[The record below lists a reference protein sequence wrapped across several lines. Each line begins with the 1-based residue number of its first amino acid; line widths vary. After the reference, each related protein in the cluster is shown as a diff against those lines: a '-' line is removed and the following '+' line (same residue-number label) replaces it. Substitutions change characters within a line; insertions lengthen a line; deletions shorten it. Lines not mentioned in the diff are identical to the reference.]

1 MFFMKKALLKFGV
14 VSLFLS
20 LSLLGL
26 NQKSYASENKFCLE
40 NDGFIMPI
48 IENENECKNVI
59 DTNEFKQLI
68 SLNQDQRS
76 EKLKEIRKLAKS
88 QPSKDQSIKS
98 ISEEQTKQ
106 LFDQVTKKRKMEQAR
121 LEKLAK
127 FEKRKIERQKKF
139 LENKR
144 KLEAKRFEQKKKN
157 EEKRLKRLQDLELK
171 KQQKIAKKAEQKRLN
186 DIKKQERLAKITE
199 QKRIREIEKQERLAK
214 LNEQKI
220 IRDKQRN
227 INTNEV
233 ESSKPVTPDK
243 INNERKV
250 VYVNNSIVKGDLFP
264 NVIDKDNNIVYLQ
277 DFNKDKFSELLR
289 FNTNLILIYPEDFES
304 FSNVTSEN
312 KMLSKVVTGINQ
324 IPNPKINSLEARL
337 RRAQQEMIIAE
348 RNIQAGLQQ
357 NLSSYDPYGGWASI
371 LNQMG
376 GLATQLAAEDK
387 LNQATVNYQRATE
400 ELANTPMYLERE
412 ILSSYN
418 YNISNVSAEKKSS
431 YKIIKYENKN
441 FLTKNISIKE
451 NKNFK
456 LASGINPQ
464 DKNYK
469 SLTKKYNT
477 QNDLAIWSDSKL
489 NDVSYDKFLAKLNES
504 EYNQI
509 NRREAYSHLNFD
521 YKKRKGSFW
530 NNLFS
535 SGDKKENK
543 KIASLKTNKTN
554 YSISDERFQSVVIVR
569 TESGL
574 GSGFYISSDEII
586 TNYHVIEKSRNIN
599 VIDQNNN
606 RSSAIVLKKDLKRD
620 LALLKTNSNGKPVQ
634 FFSGAIK
641 QGSKVDALGHPKGRK
656 FSISQGIVSAIRKE
670 GSVYNATGSDN
681 VLFIQTDAAIN
692 KGNSGG
698 PLFLGNKVVGVNTQG
713 LSKQKSEGMNFA
725 VHYSEVL
732 DFLK

>member
-1 MFFMKKALLKFGV
+1 MKKLLHLFKINIF
-14 VSLFLS
+14 LFLILHFS
-20 LSLLGL
+20 ASNLSAT
-26 NQKSYASENKFCLE
+26 NNNFCLE

-48 IENENECKNVI
+48 IDGDNECKNI
-59 DTNEFKQLI
+59 ININEFKQLI
-68 SLNQDQRS
+68 TLNQDQRS
-76 EKLKEIRKLAKS
+76 DKLKEIRELAKS
-88 QPSKDQSIKS
+88 QPQKKESIKS
-98 ISEEQTKQ
+98 IDEKQTKK
-106 LFDQVTKKRKMEQAR
+106 LFDQVKKKSKIEQAR
-121 LEKLAK
+121 LERLAK
-127 FEKRKIERQKKF
+127 IEKQKIERQKKF
-139 LENKR
+139 LENK
-144 KLEAKRFEQKKKN
+144 KKQEAKKFERKKKI

-171 KQQKIAKKAEQKRLN
+171 KQQKIAKKTEQKRLN
-186 DIKKQERLAKITE
+186 DIKKQERLAKIAE
-199 QKRIREIEKQERLAK
+199 KQKIKDIKKQERLAK
-214 LNEQKI
+214 LNEQKE
-220 IRDKQRN
+220 IREQQKN
-227 INTNEV
+227 LKTNRQT
-233 ESSKPVTPDK
+233 SIKSITPDQ
-243 INNERKV
+243 INNEKKI
-250 VYVNNSIVKGDLFP
+250 VYVNNNLVKGNLFP
-264 NVIDKDNNIVYLQ
+264 NIIDKNNNIEHLQ
-277 DFNKDKFSELLR
+277 DFNKSKLNELLK
-289 FNTNLILIYPEDFES
+289 FNTNLILIYPQDFES
-304 FSNVTSEN
+304 FSNITSEN
-312 KMLSKVVTGINQ
+312 KMLSKVITGINQ
-324 IPNPKINSLEARL
+324 VPNPEINRIEAEL
-337 RRAQQEMIIAE
+337 RYAEREMIIAE
-348 RNIQAGLQQ
+348 RNFIRASRAAT
-357 NLSSYDPYGGWASI
+357 NYDPYGGWANI
-371 LNQMG
+371 INQMA
-376 GLATQLAAEDK
+376 GLADQTNAKNRFNNARNKVEQYTSALS
-387 LNQATVNYQRATE
+387 T
-400 ELANTPMYLERE
+400 TPMYLEKE

-418 YNISNVSAEKKSS
+418 YNVSNVSAEKKSS
-431 YKIIKYENKN
+431 YKILRFENKN
-441 FLTKNISIKE
+441 VFTKDISIKE

-456 LASGINPQ
+456 LANGINPQ

-469 SLTKKYNT
+469 SLMKKYNT
-477 QNDLAIWSDSKL
+477 QNDLAIWSDTKL
-489 NDVSYDKFLAKLNES
+489 NDMPYDKLLAKLNEGQ
-504 EYNQI
+504 YNQI

-521 YKKRKGSFW
+521 YKKKKGSFW

-543 KIASLKTNKTN
+543 KIASLKTNKSN
-554 YSISDERFQSVVIVR
+554 YSIADERFQSVVVVR

-698 PLFLGNKVVGVNTQG
+698 PLFLGNKVIGVNTQG

>member
-1 MFFMKKALLKFGV
+1 MKRLYYFFKINVIFLLILQFSTSNSSAV
-14 VSLFLS
+14 
-20 LSLLGL
+20 
-26 NQKSYASENKFCLE
+26 NNNFCLE

-48 IENENECKNVI
+48 IEDDKECKNI
-59 DTNEFKQLI
+59 ININEFKQLI

-76 EKLKEIRKLAKS
+76 DKLKEIRALAKS
-88 QPSKDQSIKS
+88 QPQKKDSVKS
-98 ISEEQTKQ
+98 IDEEQTKK
-106 LFDQVTKKRKMEQAR
+106 LFDQVNKKSKIEQAR
-121 LEKLAK
+121 LERLAK
-127 FEKRKIERQKKF
+127 IEKQKIQRQKKY
-139 LENKR
+139 LERKR

-157 EEKRLKRLQDLELK
+157 EEKKFKRLQELELK
-171 KQQKIAKKAEQKRLN
+171 KQEKISKKQEQKRLN
-186 DIKKQERLAKITE
+186 DIKKQERLAKIAE
-199 QKRIREIEKQERLAK
+199 QQKIREIKKQERLTK
-214 LNEQKI
+214 LNKQKEIREQQKNIKTNQQTSSI
-220 IRDKQRN
+220 I
-227 INTNEV
+227 
-233 ESSKPVTPDK
+233 VTPDK
-243 INNERKV
+243 INNEKKI
-250 VYVNNSIVKGDLFP
+250 VYINNNIVKGNLFP
-264 NVIDKDNNIVYLQ
+264 NIIDKNTNIEHLQ
-277 DFNKDKFSELLR
+277 DFNKSKFTELLK
-289 FNTNLILIYPEDFES
+289 FNTNLILIYPQDFES

-324 IPNPKINSLEARL
+324 VPNPEINRIEAEL
-337 RRAQQEMIIAE
+337 RYAEREMLIAE
-348 RNIQAGLQQ
+348 RNFQRATRAAT
-357 NLSSYDPYGGWASI
+357 NYDPYGGWANI
-371 LNQMG
+371 INQMS
-376 GLATQLAAEDK
+376 GLAGQTNAKNRFNKARNKVEQYTSALS
-387 LNQATVNYQRATE
+387 T
-400 ELANTPMYLERE
+400 TPMYLEKE

-418 YNISNVSAEKKSS
+418 YNVSNVSAEKKSS
-431 YKIIKYENKN
+431 YKVLRFENKN
-441 FLTKNISIKE
+441 FFTKDMNIKE

-456 LASGINPQ
+456 LANGINPQ

-469 SLTKKYNT
+469 SLMKKYNT
-477 QNDLAIWSDSKL
+477 QNDLAVWSDTKL
-489 NDVSYDKFLAKLNES
+489 NDISYDKLLAKLNEGQ
-504 EYNQI
+504 YNQI
-509 NRREAYSHLNFD
+509 NKREAYSHLNFD
-521 YKKRKGSFW
+521 YKKKKGSFW
-530 NNLFS
+530 NSLFS

-543 KIASLKTNKTN
+543 KTASLKSNKTN
-554 YSISDERFQSVVIVR
+554 YTIADERFQSVVVVR

-574 GSGFYISSDEII
+574 GSGFYISPDEII

-698 PLFLGNKVVGVNTQG
+698 PLFLGNKVIGVNTQG

>member
-1 MFFMKKALLKFGV
+1 MKKALLKFGV

>member
-1 MFFMKKALLKFGV
+1 MKKALLKLGV

-20 LSLLGL
+20 LSLIGL
-26 NQKSYASENKFCLE
+26 SQKSFASENKFCLE

-48 IENENECKNVI
+48 IENENECKNII

-144 KLEAKRFEQKKKN
+144 KLEAKRFERKKKN

-171 KQQKIAKKAEQKRLN
+171 KQQKIAEKAEQKRLN

-233 ESSKPVTPDK
+233 ASSKSVTPDK

-250 VYVNNSIVKGDLFP
+250 IYINNNIVKGDLFP

-387 LNQATVNYQRATE
+387 LNQATANYQRATE

-441 FLTKNISIKE
+441 FLTKNISVKE

-489 NDVSYDKFLAKLNES
+489 NDVSYDKFLAKLNEG

-509 NRREAYSHLNFD
+509 NRREAYSHLKFD
-521 YKKRKGSFW
+521 YKKKKGSFW

>member
-1 MFFMKKALLKFGV
+1 MKKALLKFGV
-14 VSLFLS
+14 VSLFLC
-20 LSLLGL
+20 LSLIGL
-26 NQKSYASENKFCLE
+26 NQKSFASENKFCLE

-48 IENENECKNVI
+48 IENENECKNI
-59 DTNEFKQLI
+59 INTNEFKQLI

-76 EKLKEIRKLAKS
+76 DKLKEIRKLAKS

-227 INTNEV
+227 INNNEV
-233 ESSKPVTPDK
+233 VSSKPVTPDK

-250 VYVNNSIVKGDLFP
+250 IYVNNSIVKGDLFP

-277 DFNKDKFSELLR
+277 DFNKDKFSELLK

-387 LNQATVNYQRATE
+387 LNQATANYQRATE

-489 NDVSYDKFLAKLNES
+489 NDVSYDKFLAKLNEG

-620 LALLKTNSNGKPVQ
+620 LALLKTNSKGKPVQ

>member
-1 MFFMKKALLKFGV
+1 MKKALLKFGI

-26 NQKSYASENKFCLE
+26 NQKSFASENKFCLE

-48 IENENECKNVI
+48 IENKNECKNI
-59 DTNEFKQLI
+59 INTNEFKQLI

-76 EKLKEIRKLAKS
+76 DKLKEIRELAKS
-88 QPSKDQSIKS
+88 QPQKKESVETIDKDQ
-98 ISEEQTKQ
+98 TKK
-106 LFDQVTKKRKMEQAR
+106 LFDQVNKKSKIEQAR
-121 LEKLAK
+121 LARLAK
-127 FEKRKIERQKKF
+127 IEKQKIERQKKF
-139 LENKR
+139 LENK
-144 KLEAKRFEQKKKN
+144 KKQEAKIFERKKKI

-171 KQQKIAKKAEQKRLN
+171 KQQQIAKKAEQKRLN
-186 DIKKQERLAKITE
+186 DIKKQERLAKIAE
-199 QKRIREIEKQERLAK
+199 QQKIKEIKKQEKLAK
-214 LNEQKI
+214 LKEQNEIREQQK
-220 IRDKQRN
+220 N
-227 INTNEV
+227 IQNQQA
-233 ESSKPVTPDK
+233 SGKLITPDQ
-243 INNERKV
+243 INNEKKII
-250 VYVNNSIVKGDLFP
+250 YINNNIVKGNLFP
-264 NVIDKDNNIVYLQ
+264 NIIEKNSNIEHLQ
-277 DFNKDKFSELLR
+277 DFNKSKFSELLK
-289 FNTNLILIYPEDFES
+289 FNTNLILIYPQDFET

-324 IPNPKINSLEARL
+324 VPNPEINRIEAEL
-337 RRAQQEMIIAE
+337 RYAEREMIIAE
-348 RNIQAGLQQ
+348 RAFNRGTRAAT
-357 NLSSYDPYGGWASI
+357 NYDPYGGWANI
-371 LNQMG
+371 INQYA
-376 GLATQLAAEDK
+376 GLAQQSQAKKRFNNARNRVEQYTAA
-387 LNQATVNYQRATE
+387 LST
-400 ELANTPMYLERE
+400 TPMYLEKE

-418 YNISNVSAEKKSS
+418 YNVSNVSAEKKSS
-431 YKIIKYENKN
+431 YKILRFENKN
-441 FLTKNISIKE
+441 FFTKEISIKE
-451 NKNFK
+451 NKKFK
-456 LASGINPQ
+456 LANGINPQ

-469 SLTKKYNT
+469 SLIKKYNT
-477 QNDLAIWSDSKL
+477 QNDLAIWSDTKL
-489 NDVSYDKFLAKLNES
+489 NDISYDKLLAKLNEG

-521 YKKRKGSFW
+521 YKKKKGSFW